1 MKKTRNS
8 IFETNSSSTHNMVVV
23 EDSDL
28 QKWKNG
34 DLFYVEDGNRFV
46 SKYEKEDILS
56 SIYGKLLMSL
66 SQDSSYKEE
75 IIEAINN
82 NKVKEYLAEKMSD
95 GYWDSYDKPLSFDEW
110 RNIWECRELAEDD
123 EEFITKNGDKIHI
136 FCQYGYEG

>member
-1 MKKTRNS
+1 MISFREGV
-8 IFETNSSSTHNMVVV
+8 FETNSSSTHNMVVV

-46 SKYEKEDILS
+46 SKYEREDILS
-56 SIYGKLLMSL
+56 SMYGKLLMSL

-82 NKVKEYLAEKMSD
+82 NKVKEYLLEKMND
-95 GYWDSYDKPLSFDEW
+95 GYWDCYDKPLSFDEW
-110 RNIWECRELAEDD
+110 RRIWDCRELEEED
-123 EEFITKNGDKIHI
+123 EEFTTKNGDKIHI